1 MPSLIEKGQFTFKQM
16 LLQFQIAMNRARYGR
31 LDGSKSRDEIISE
44 AQILSN
50 DYMDDRL
57 IRSGLNF
64 KQRKISQSTKHLL
77 KGQKGGSNSKSVDE
91 LYPNSNRLNSMAKS
105 EKAATIEAVRIM
117 AEKRHSPN
125 GCLLT
130 MDDLSKVL
138 MYVGEALE
146 VKHPTVYTEILQQL
160 NVRSSLADVNLKRIF
175 LNVAKELF
183 AEGINWPKIVS
194 FFAFAGGLAVDCVL
208 NGSSIHVT
216 RIKTWTVEFIEHDL
230 VDWILHQGG
239 WVGLFDHFTAH
250 HQPKIIQNCAWTISA
265 FVLLF
270 SVLLAALMA
279 YILKLS

>member
-1 MPSLIEKGQFTFKQM
+1 MKSRKNITMPSSATSIIEKGEFTFRQIM
-16 LLQFQIAMNRARYGR
+16 LQFQVVMNRARYGR
-31 LDGSKSRDEIISE
+31 LDGLKTKDEIVNESRV
-44 AQILSN
+44 LSN

-64 KQRKISQSTKHLL
+64 KQRKISQPAPPQPKYTVLNGRIKNEQPVH
-77 KGQKGGSNSKSVDE
+77 NV
-91 LYPNSNRLNSMAKS
+91 NTNNRLIMTARN

-130 MDDLSKVL
+130 VDDLSKIL

-160 NVRSSLADVNLKRIF
+160 NVRSSLAEVNLKRLF
-175 LNVAKELF
+175 MNVSKELF

-216 RIKTWTVEFIEHDL
+216 RVKTWTVEFIETEL
-230 VDWILHQGG
+230 ADWIVNQGG
-239 WVGLFDHFTAH
+239 WVRD
-250 HQPKIIQNCAWTISA
+250 
-265 FVLLF
+265 
-270 SVLLAALMA
+270 
-279 YILKLS
+279 